1 MSDIAEE
8 ASKLRLSEFLS
19 FSVKCSSRRHSRS
32 MPDCGPDQS
41 RLRLARSLALELKSD
56 WETITVS
63 KFLESYTFRDIR
75 RFPNVGRKSIGW
87 LIMFLA
93 AFELRLRG
101 TNSDVG
107 TRTVLSAEAES
118 VLAML

>member
-19 FSVKCSSRRHSRS
+19 ELFVAEALKKHVRLR
-32 MPDCGPDQS
+32 PDQS
-41 RLRLARSLALELKSD
+41 RLRLARSLALELKGD

-75 RFPNVGRKSIGW
+75 RFPNVGRKSISW

-93 AFELRLRG
+93 AFGLRLRG